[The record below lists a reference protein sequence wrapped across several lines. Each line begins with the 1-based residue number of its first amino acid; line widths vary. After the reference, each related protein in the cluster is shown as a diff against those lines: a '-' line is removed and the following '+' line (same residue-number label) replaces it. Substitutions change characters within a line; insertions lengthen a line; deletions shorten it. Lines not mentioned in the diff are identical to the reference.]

1 MQSDLEKC
9 ELEKCELEKCE
20 LEKCE
25 LEKCELS
32 FRAQRGISF
41 FDARRAQQ
49 IPR

>member
-1 MQSDLEKC
+1 MQRDLENVNLKNVNS
-9 ELEKCELEKCE
+9 KKVN
-20 LEKCE
+20 
-25 LEKCELS
+25 LS